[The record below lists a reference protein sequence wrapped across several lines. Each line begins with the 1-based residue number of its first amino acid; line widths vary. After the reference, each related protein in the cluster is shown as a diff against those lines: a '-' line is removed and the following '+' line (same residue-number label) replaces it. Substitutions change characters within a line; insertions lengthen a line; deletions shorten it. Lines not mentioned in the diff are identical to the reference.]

1 MGEGMECIF
10 FPSRVSGWKR
20 EVQEPQVP
28 AGDWGSAPRKEA
40 MFLADQWQDYEVL
53 DCGGGEKLERWGDV
67 YLRRPDPQAIW
78 PARDP
83 SLWRKAQAHYHRSE
97 KGGGSWEFFTKL
109 PDRWVMNY
117 KNLRFYVRPT
127 GFKHTGLFP
136 EQATNWDWMTGLVS
150 DRVKQ
155 GREVRVLNLFAYTG
169 GATMACAAAGAQEVV
184 HVDAAKGMVQWAKEN
199 MVLSHLE
206 DRRIRFIVDDV
217 LKFVAREK
225 RRGRT
230 YHAIIMDPPSYG
242 RGPKGEIWKIEE
254 QLYPLVSACLDILDP
269 HPLFF
274 LINSYTTGFPASVL
288 RNILSST
295 VLRRHPAGKVEAG
308 EIGLPIS
315 ASDMILPCGI
325 YGRWIEE

>member
-1 MGEGMECIF
+1 MNQIASRWEDYECID
-10 FPSRVSGWKR
+10 
-20 EVQEPQVP
+20 
-28 AGDWGSAPRKEA
+28 AGN
-40 MFLADQWQDYEVL
+40 
-53 DCGGGEKLERWGDV
+53 GEKLERWKDII
-67 YLRRPDPQAIW
+67 LRRPDPLALW
-78 PARDP
+78 PIAEESGLWLQPHAR
-83 SLWRKAQAHYHRSE
+83 YHRSA
-97 KGGGSWEFFTKL
+97 KGGGHWEYLKQLPESW
-109 PDRWVMNY
+109 N
-117 KNLRFYVRPT
+117 VRYRQLCFKVSPT

-136 EQATNWDWMTGLVS
+136 EQAANWDFMMEKIAGA
-150 DRVKQ
+150 DR
-155 GREVRVLNLFAYTG
+155 EIRVLNLFAYTG

-295 VLRRHPAGKVEAG
+295 VLRHHPAGKVEAG

>member
-1 MGEGMECIF
+1 MNQIASRWEDYECID
-10 FPSRVSGWKR
+10 
-20 EVQEPQVP
+20 
-28 AGDWGSAPRKEA
+28 AGN
-40 MFLADQWQDYEVL
+40 
-53 DCGGGEKLERWGDV
+53 GEKLERWKDII
-67 YLRRPDPQAIW
+67 LRRPDPL
-78 PARDP
+78 
-83 SLWRKAQAHYHRSE
+83 SLWPIAEESGLWLQPHARYHRSA
-97 KGGGSWEFFTKL
+97 KGGGHWEYLKQLPESW
-109 PDRWVMNY
+109 N
-117 KNLRFYVRPT
+117 VRYRQLCFKVSPT

-136 EQATNWDWMTGLVS
+136 EQAANWDFMMEKIAGA
-150 DRVKQ
+150 DR
-155 GREVRVLNLFAYTG
+155 EIRVLNLFAYTG

>member
-1 MGEGMECIF
+1 MNQIASRWEDYECID
-10 FPSRVSGWKR
+10 
-20 EVQEPQVP
+20 
-28 AGDWGSAPRKEA
+28 AGN
-40 MFLADQWQDYEVL
+40 
-53 DCGGGEKLERWGDV
+53 GEKLERWKDII
-67 YLRRPDPQAIW
+67 LRRPDPLALW
-78 PARDP
+78 PIAEESGLWLQPHAR
-83 SLWRKAQAHYHRSE
+83 YHRSA
-97 KGGGSWEFFTKL
+97 KGGGHWEYLKQLPESW
-109 PDRWVMNY
+109 N
-117 KNLRFYVRPT
+117 VRYRQLCFKVSPT

-136 EQATNWDWMTGLVS
+136 EQAANWDFMMEKIAGA
-150 DRVKQ
+150 DR
-155 GREVRVLNLFAYTG
+155 EIRVLNLFAYTG

-206 DRRIRFIVDDV
+206 DRRLRFIVDDV